1 MSQDSPIHIG
11 WKESIDLPEWGI
23 RDITAKADTGAR
35 RSAIDV
41 ENIIELPNNRV
52 QFDVA
57 ADRRTGQLKTTIV
70 AEIVHQ
76 THVRSSNGQKHERYF
91 VTTNV
96 RVGETSKSI
105 ELSLSNR
112 KHMQCRMLLG
122 RLALEGSFLVDC
134 SKTFLTRPNRKPKI
148 GARKNTTH

>member
-1 MSQDSPIHIG
+1 MPNTHPTLIG
-11 WKESIDLPEWGI
+11 WKESIDLPDWGI
-23 RDITAKADTGAR
+23 LDITAKTDTGAR

-41 ENIIELPNNRV
+41 ENIIELPGNRV

-57 ADRRTGQLKTTIV
+57 ADRRTGQLKTTVI
-70 AEIVHQ
+70 AKIQHQ

-91 VTTNV
+91 VATNV
-96 RVGETSKSI
+96 RVGKTLKRI

-122 RLALEGSFLVDC
+122 RLALEGDFLVDC
-134 SKTFLTRPNRKPKI
+134 SKSFLTRPNRKPKV
-148 GARKNTTH
+148 GKR